1 MSAAFPR
8 LRLAALGLGLALL
21 AGCFE
26 TEALSGLGTR
36 PAAAS
41 GPNAVSV
48 LDGTV
53 TIAGPDAWCI
63 DESAT
68 RESETSAFVLM
79 LRCRQ
84 GGRPAPVFGIVVA
97 DMRVPEGDR
106 QRQLESL
113 AEFLVTDAGR
123 GQLSRRGRAGD
134 VTIAARQQRD
144 GALWLHLT
152 DTGNPE
158 QFLPEYLRVVM
169 PLAGRL
175 VTISALSLQGAPVS
189 AAAAETAMA
198 ELIAVLRRRNLD

>member
-1 MSAAFPR
+1 MIPR
-8 LRLAALGLGLALL
+8 LRLGALALALLLL

-26 TEALSGLGTR
+26 TETLGALGPRGAT
-36 PAAAS
+36 AS

-48 LDGTV
+48 LGGAVTV
-53 TIAGPDAWCI
+53 AGPEAWCI

-79 LRCRQ
+79 LRCRP
-84 GGRPAPVFGIVVA
+84 GGRPAPVFGIVIT

-106 QRQLESL
+106 QQQLEAL
-113 AEFLVTDAGR
+113 AGFLVTEAGR
-123 GQLSRRGRAGD
+123 GQLSRRGRAAD
-134 VTIAARQQRD
+134 VAIAATRQRD

-175 VTISALSLQGAPVS
+175 VTISALSLHGAPVG
-189 AAAAETAMA
+189 AAAAEAAMA
-198 ELIAVLRRRNLD
+198 DLIAVLRRRNLD